1 MCKIQELIN
10 DKNEMQQLYGT
21 FMQLSDDNLSQVVRC
36 FVLLN
41 VLGHQGDFRY
51 NSPNIISKKL
61 YSIEICI
68 LLNGKLII
76 K

>member
-21 FMQLSDDNLSQVVRC
+21 FMQLSVDNLSQVVRC

-41 VLGHQGDFRY
+41 VLEHQGDFD
-51 NSPNIISKKL
+51 NSPNIILKKV
-61 YSIEICI
+61 YSIDICI
-68 LLNGKLII
+68 SLNGNLII